1 MIRTPLRP
9 LARILEARA
18 KGENPDAIEHQNR
31 RLRHEQMRDN
41 DRNRAEGRLLVLGV
55 CFFCAFVVV
64 GARMGLLAVSDPVEP
79 RAHAPGS
86 IIANT
91 RADIVDR
98 NGRILATNL
107 DTHALYA
114 QPPHMID
121 REGAA
126 RKLAK
131 IFPDLNEERLI
142 KDFTG
147 KRKFLWVKKKISPE
161 QMQAVHD
168 IGDPG
173 LLFAPRDM
181 RLYPNGRLAAH
192 IMGGSSFGR
201 EGVSAAEV
209 IGVAGA
215 EKYFNDY
222 LSDPA
227 NAGKPL
233 ELSLDLSVQA
243 ASERVLEGGMKL
255 MNAKG
260 ATSILLDVHTGE
272 VVSVVSLPSFDPNKR
287 PRPALDGDP
296 SDSPLFNR
304 SVQGVYELGSTFKIF
319 AAAQAMELGLV
330 NANTMIDTKG
340 PMRVGGH
347 NIGEFHNKNYG
358 TLSVS
363 QIIEKSS
370 NRGTGRLA
378 LMIGKERQQEFLRSL
393 GLFEKSSFE
402 IIEASGSTPLLP
414 ARYTDLSAVTI
425 SYGHGISTTA
435 MHLAAGYAAIANGG
449 RVVKPTLIKQDGP
462 QMGTRVMR
470 EEVAA
475 ASRRMLRDVVV
486 GKNGTATFA
495 EVPGYFV
502 AGKTGTADKPKPRGG
517 GYYKDKTIT
526 TFASM
531 FPAHDPRYVLIVTLD
546 EPVETSSGKP
556 RRTAGWTAVPV
567 AAEMIRRVAPLLG
580 MRPAIEP
587 VGVAGITLTSSN

>member
-9 LARILEARA
+9 LARILSARA
-18 KGENPDAIEHQNR
+18 KGENPDAIENQNR
-31 RLRHEQMRDN
+31 RIRHEQMRDH
-41 DRNRAEGRLLVLGV
+41 DRSRAEGRLLVLGV
-55 CFFCAFVVV
+55 CFFCAFCVV
-64 GARMGLLAVSDPVEP
+64 GARMGLLAVSEPMEP

-114 QPPHMID
+114 QPPQMID

-126 RKLAK
+126 KKLVG
-131 IFPDLNEERLI
+131 IFPDLDEKRLI

-168 IGDPG
+168 IGEPG

-192 IMGGSSFGR
+192 VMGGASFGR
-201 EGVSAAEV
+201 EGVRAAEV

-215 EKYFNDY
+215 EKYFDDY
-222 LSDPA
+222 LRDPA

-243 ASERVLEGGMKL
+243 AAEEVLEGGMKL

-260 ATSILLDVHTGE
+260 ATSILMDVHTGE
-272 VVSVVSLPSFDPNKR
+272 IVSVASLPSFDPNKR
-287 PRPALDGDP
+287 PRPATQGDP

-330 NANTMIDTKG
+330 NANTMINTAG
-340 PMRVGGH
+340 PMKVGGH
-347 NIGEFHNKNYG
+347 TIGEFKNHNYG
-358 TLSVS
+358 TISVS

-378 LMIGKERQQEFLRSL
+378 LMIGKERQQEFLRDL
-393 GLFEKSSFE
+393 GLFERTPFE
-402 IIEASGSTPLLP
+402 IVEASGGRPLLP
-414 ARYTDLSAVTI
+414 KRYTDLSAVTI

-449 RVVKPTLIKQDGP
+449 RAVKPTLRKQSGP
-462 QMGTRVMR
+462 QLGPRVMR
-470 EEVAA
+470 ADVAA

-486 GKNGTATFA
+486 GKNGTASFG

-502 AGKTGTADKPKPRGG
+502 AGKTGTADKPKARG

-556 RRTAGWTAVPV
+556 RRTAGWTAVPI

-587 VGVAGITLTSSN
+587 AGVAGITLTSSN

>member
-31 RLRHEQMRDN
+31 RIRHEQMRDQ
-41 DRNRAEGRLLVLGV
+41 DRNRAEGRLFVLGV
-55 CFFCAFVVV
+55 FFFCAFSVV
-64 GARMGLLAVSDPVEP
+64 GARMGLLAVSEPMEP
-79 RAHAPGS
+79 RAHAPGA

-121 REGAA
+121 AKGAA
-126 RKLAK
+126 EKLAA
-131 IFPDLNEERLI
+131 IFPDLKEERLI

-161 QMQAVHD
+161 QMQAVHE

-181 RLYPNGRLAAH
+181 RLYPNGKLAAH
-192 IMGGSSFGR
+192 IMGGASFGR
-201 EGVSAAEV
+201 EGVRAAEV

-215 EKYFNDY
+215 EKYFDDY
-222 LSDPA
+222 LRDPA

-243 ASERVLEGGMKL
+243 AAERVLDGGMKL

-260 ATSILLDVHTGE
+260 ATSILMDVHTGE
-272 VVSVVSLPSFDPNKR
+272 VISVASLPSFDPNKR
-287 PRPALDGDP
+287 PRPAVQGDP

-330 NANTMIDTKG
+330 NANTQINTAG
-340 PMRVGGH
+340 PMKVGGRL
-347 NIGEFHNKNYG
+347 IGEFRGKNYG

-378 LMIGKERQQEFLRSL
+378 LMIGKKRQQDFLRSL
-393 GLFEKSSFE
+393 GLFESTPFE
-402 IIEASGSTPLLP
+402 IVEASGGRPLLP
-414 ARYTDLSAVTI
+414 ERYTDLSAVTI

-435 MHLAAGYAAIANGG
+435 MHLAAGYSAIANGG
-449 RVVKPTLIKQDGP
+449 YAIKPTLQKQDGP
-462 QMGTRVMR
+462 QYGARVMR
-470 EEVAA
+470 SDVAA

-486 GKNGTATFA
+486 GKNGTASFA

-517 GYYKDKTIT
+517 YYKDKTIT

-531 FPAHDPRYVLIVTLD
+531 FPANNPRYVLIVTLD
-546 EPVETSSGKP
+546 EPIETSSGKP

-580 MRPAIEP
+580 MRPTIEP
-587 VGVAGITLTSSN
+587 AGVTGITLTSSN

>member
-18 KGENPDAIEHQNR
+18 NGENPDAIEHQNR
-31 RLRHEQMRDN
+31 RIRNEQMQDQ

-55 CFFCAFVVV
+55 FFFCAFAVV

-114 QPPHMID
+114 QPPSLID
-121 REGAA
+121 AEGAA
-126 RKLAK
+126 QKLAQ
-131 IFPDLNEERLI
+131 IFPDLDPERLI

-181 RLYPNGRLAAH
+181 RLYPNGNLAAH
-192 IMGGSSFGR
+192 IMGGASFGR
-201 EGVSAAEV
+201 EGVRAAEV

-215 EKYFNDY
+215 EKYFDNY
-222 LSDPA
+222 LRDPA

-233 ELSLDLSVQA
+233 ELSLDLTVQA
-243 ASERVLEGGMKL
+243 AAERVLEGGMKL

-260 ATSILLDVHTGE
+260 ATSILMDVHSGE
-272 VVSVVSLPSFDPNKR
+272 VISVASLPSFDPNNR
-287 PRPALDGDP
+287 PRPAVEGDA

-330 NANTMIDTKG
+330 NANTMINTAG
-340 PMRVGGH
+340 PMKVGGH
-347 NIGEFHNKNYG
+347 NIGEFDNHNYG
-358 TLSVS
+358 TITVS

-393 GLFEKSSFE
+393 GLFERTSFE
-402 IIEASGSTPLLP
+402 IVEASGGRPLLP
-414 ARYTDLSAVTI
+414 ERYTDLSAVTI
-425 SYGHGISTTA
+425 SYGHGLSTTA
-435 MHLAAGYAAIANGG
+435 MHLAAAYSAIANGG
-449 RVVKPTLIKQDGP
+449 RAVMPTLLKQNGP
-462 QMGTRVMR
+462 QMGKRVMR
-470 EEVAA
+470 TEVAA

-486 GKNGTATFA
+486 GEHGTASFG

-502 AGKTGTADKPKPRGG
+502 AGKTGTADKPKPNG
-517 GYYKDKTIT
+517 GYYKAKTIT

-546 EPVETSSGKP
+546 EPIETSSGKP
-556 RRTAGWTAVPV
+556 RRTAGWTAVPI

-587 VGVAGITLTSSN
+587 TGVAGITLTSSN

>member
-18 KGENPDAIEHQNR
+18 NGENPDAIEHQNR
-31 RLRHEQMRDN
+31 RIRHEQMQDQ
-41 DRNRAEGRLLVLGV
+41 DRFRAEGRLLVLGV
-55 CFFCAFVVV
+55 FFFCAFAVV

-114 QPPHMID
+114 QPPHLID
-121 REGAA
+121 AKGAA
-126 RKLAK
+126 QKLAK
-131 IFPDLNEERLI
+131 IFPDLKEERLI
-142 KDFTG
+142 KDFSG

-181 RLYPNGRLAAH
+181 RLYPNGKLAAH
-192 IMGGSSFGR
+192 IMGGASFGR
-201 EGVSAAEV
+201 EGVRAAEV

-215 EKYFNDY
+215 EKYFDDY
-222 LSDPA
+222 LRDPA

-233 ELSLDLSVQA
+233 VLSLDLTVQA
-243 ASERVLEGGMKL
+243 AAERVLEGGMKL

-260 ATSILLDVHTGE
+260 ATSILMDVHSGE
-272 VVSVVSLPSFDPNKR
+272 IISVASLPSFDPNNR
-287 PRPALDGDP
+287 PRPAVEGDA

-330 NANTMIDTKG
+330 NANTMINTAG
-340 PMRVGGH
+340 PMKVGGH
-347 NIGEFHNKNYG
+347 NIGEFANHNYG
-358 TLSVS
+358 TISVS
-363 QIIEKSS
+363 QVIEKSS

-393 GLFEKSSFE
+393 GLFERTSFE
-402 IIEASGSTPLLP
+402 IVEASGGRPLLP
-414 ARYTDLSAVTI
+414 ERYTDLSAVTI

-435 MHLAAGYAAIANGG
+435 MHLAAAYSAIANGG
-449 RVVKPTLIKQDGP
+449 RSVKPTLIKKNGP
-462 QMGTRVMR
+462 QMGPRVMR
-470 EEVAA
+470 SEVAA

-486 GKNGTATFA
+486 GEGGTASFG

-517 GYYKDKTIT
+517 YYKEKTIT

-531 FPAHDPRYVLIVTLD
+531 FPAHDPRYVLVVTLD
-546 EPVETSSGKP
+546 EPIETSSGKP
-556 RRTAGWTAVPV
+556 RRTAGWTAVPI

-587 VGVAGITLTSSN
+587 TGVAGITLTSSN